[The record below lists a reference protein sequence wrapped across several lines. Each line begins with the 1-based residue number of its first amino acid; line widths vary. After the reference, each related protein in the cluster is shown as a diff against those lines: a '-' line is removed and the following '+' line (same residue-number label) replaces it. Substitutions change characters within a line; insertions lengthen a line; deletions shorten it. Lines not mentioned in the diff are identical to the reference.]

1 MVEWRLSRIAGAC
14 ALAAALA
21 GCGAAKDGADGPVA
35 TATSGREVR
44 GDAPD
49 DATAGPPQP
58 KACQPLPP
66 SDVASLIGG
75 ELRVL
80 VMMKGA
86 GLACG
91 YQDDTG
97 RKVTVQ
103 VNQFDVTHP
112 PGDQTPPVVGEEDHI
127 AAVTEV
133 RVGGRDGWVEQYG
146 GSVDGAQ
153 LYVGDSESELIVHTS
168 TALSPNG
175 TDDVALLVE
184 IAKLADQRF

>member
-1 MVEWRLSRIAGAC
+1 MVKRLSRISVAC
-14 ALAAALA
+14 ALVAVLAA
-21 GCGAAKDGADGPVA
+21 CGAAKEDAVGPVA
-35 TATSGREVR
+35 TATSGREVG

-49 DATAGPPQP
+49 DATAGAPQP
-58 KACQPLPP
+58 KACRPLPP

-103 VNQFDVTHP
+103 VNLFDVTHP
-112 PGDQTPPVVGEEDHI
+112 PGDQTPPVVGEKDYI
-127 AAVTEV
+127 VAVTEV

-146 GSVDGAQ
+146 GSVGGAQ

-168 TALSPNG
+168 TPLSPNG

>member
-1 MVEWRLSRIAGAC
+1 M
-14 ALAAALA
+14 
-21 GCGAAKDGADGPVA
+21 
-35 TATSGREVR
+35 
-44 GDAPD
+44 
-49 DATAGPPQP
+49 
-58 KACQPLPP
+58 
-66 SDVASLIGG
+66 
-75 ELRVL
+75 
-80 VMMKGA
+80 
-86 GLACG
+86 
-91 YQDDTG
+91 
-97 RKVTVQ
+97 
-103 VNQFDVTHP
+103 
-112 PGDQTPPVVGEEDHI
+112 VGEEDHI